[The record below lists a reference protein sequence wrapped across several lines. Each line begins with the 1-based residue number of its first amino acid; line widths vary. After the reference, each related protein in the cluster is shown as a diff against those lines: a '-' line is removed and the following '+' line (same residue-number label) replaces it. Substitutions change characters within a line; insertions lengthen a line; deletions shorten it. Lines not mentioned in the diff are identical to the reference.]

1 LNLDRSPVSVT
12 AKPDEGVLVGVPGG
26 VPRLIKLPHDI
37 TGGEAEVWDLY
48 AVTQTCTCEWTATLD
63 WIADDDSEKHTSEIT
78 DPEGHPCR
86 VAPSLLGRARAG
98 SSWCLEKP
106 KGSRRA
112 RAARPVPLRTT
123 ATSDTE
129 SGVSAEVRH
138 DLVREQL

>member
-1 LNLDRSPVSVT
+1 LNLDRNPVSVT

-37 TGGEAEVWDLY
+37 TGGETEVWDLY

-86 VAPSLLGRARAG
+86 VAAVTRATGVAPDWHG
-98 SSWCLEKP
+98 GWVNVP
-106 KGSRRA
+106 K
-112 RAARPVPLRTT
+112 
-123 ATSDTE
+123 
-129 SGVSAEVRH
+129 
-138 DLVREQL
+138 